1 MRTCQTLQE
10 HGFIQIKTVE
20 CLEKEYQVVN
30 RTVTTFATASRP
42 SSSSVPQRIFCSRY
56 SVQTCGTLNIYIA
69 YIYFYLSVITYISNT
84 TEEHSNDKKF
94 VACIP
99 SASPRGHT
107 GYLTTA
113 TYLMETPLQLQEA
126 EIEDVCEK

>member
-1 MRTCQTLQE
+1 MTFFLQ
-10 HGFIQIKTVE
+10 
-20 CLEKEYQVVN
+20 
-30 RTVTTFATASRP
+30 
-42 SSSSVPQRIFCSRY
+42 
-56 SVQTCGTLNIYIA
+56 
-69 YIYFYLSVITYISNT
+69 NT

-126 EIEDVCEK
+126 EIEDACEKWKL